1 MLNIAV
7 LWWIGQP
14 KIRFILKVLVALCI
28 DRSKKYQKIQNS
40 VLHAFGC
47 RAKFHHL
54 C

>member
-1 MLNIAV
+1 MVDRSSQNTV
-7 LWWIGQP
+7 Y
-14 KIRFILKVLVALCI
+14 LKVLVALCI

-47 RAKFHHL
+47 RAKFHDL

>member
-1 MLNIAV
+1 MLNITV
-7 LWWIGQP
+7 M
-14 KIRFILKVLVALCI
+14 V

-54 C
+54 